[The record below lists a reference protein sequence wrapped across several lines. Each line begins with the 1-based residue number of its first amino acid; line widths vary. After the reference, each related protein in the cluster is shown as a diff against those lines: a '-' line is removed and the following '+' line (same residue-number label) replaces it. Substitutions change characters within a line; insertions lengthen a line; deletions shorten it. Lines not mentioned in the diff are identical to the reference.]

1 MKNQSLKTLTDESY
15 RETQPHGY
23 PDFKFNYYLENVYE
37 FDFHCIAWH
46 WHNEFEM
53 IYARQGSVICYIGT
67 EKIELPQGY
76 GLFVNSGVLHRY
88 EALENNL
95 LPNIVFS
102 PELFG
107 EKHGRIFVK
116 YVQPIIESGVDF
128 QVFQPTIVWQNIV
141 LQYLN
146 NIFELQ
152 KEIDF
157 SELKVVIQ
165 IYELWTILFNNI
177 ETKTKNY
184 HNNNKI
190 LHRSQLQIMM
200 QFIHANYATNITLKD
215 IASAV
220 YISKNSALQIFQ
232 KGINISPISYLIQYR
247 LSRAAEFLLTTDK
260 SISNIAIETGF
271 ENVGYF
277 CRKFKEQYGLSPT
290 EYRKKL
296 HLAYKM

>member
-1 MKNQSLKTLTDESY
+1 MKNQLLKTLTDELY
-15 RETQPHGY
+15 RETQIHGY

-53 IYARQGSVICYIGT
+53 IYARQGSVMCYIGT
-67 EKIELPQGY
+67 DKIELPQGY

-102 PELFG
+102 PELLG
-107 EKHGRIFVK
+107 EKQGRIFIK

-128 QVFQPTIVWQNIV
+128 QVFQPNVVWQNTI

-152 KEIDF
+152 KNVDF
-157 SELKVVIQ
+157 SELEIIIQ
-165 IYELWTILFNNI
+165 IYKLWNILFDNVKA
-177 ETKTKNY
+177 KTKDS
-184 HNNNKI
+184 HNNSEI

-200 QFIHANYATNITLKD
+200 QFIHANFATNITLKD

-232 KGINISPISYLIQYR
+232 KGIHISPISYLIQYR
-247 LSRAAEFLLTTDK
+247 LSRAAELLITTEK
-260 SISNIAIETGF
+260 NISNIAIETGF

-277 CRKFKEQYGLSPT
+277 CRMFKKQYGISPT
-290 EYRKKL
+290 EYRKITNQ
-296 HLAYKM
+296 